1 MLYIKADN
9 TTPPVNYETNII
21 YSILLDNHI
30 DNTHPP
36 INWSFLLELTNDF
49 TKKTFTQLM
58 IMHDSALRYN
68 RNMVAYPIAANIGG
82 VGNGLTQKIAFDNT
96 GYYSYKIYYQD
107 SLTNLIPANIV
118 GTTEPVQV
126 GKALVYTDKSEL
138 KYASQTDGSPT
149 NFIYVP

>member
-1 MLYIKADN
+1 MIYIKADN
-9 TTPPVNYETNII
+9 TTPSTFNTNVI

-30 DNTHPP
+30 DNTNTT
-36 INWSFLLELTNDF
+36 INWSFLLEFTNDF
-49 TKKTFTQLM
+49 TKETFTQLM
-58 IMHDSALRYN
+58 ILHDSALRYN
-68 RNMVAYPIAANIGG
+68 RNMVAYPIAASIGG
-82 VGNGLTQKIAFDNT
+82 VGNGLAQKIAFDNT

-126 GKALVYTDKSEL
+126 GKALVYTDDTEVS
-138 KYASQTDGSPT
+138 YTSQVNGNPN